1 MGGITLARPEF
12 LVLMDAVQ
20 APGVVGMDAL
30 ELVPQDADEH
40 KAIVA
45 SGIEQLKERGALRVQ
60 DGINV
65 LDTTLLGMA
74 MVIANPELALITTRD
89 TPDAGGQLF
98 LHYKAQAL
106 VVEQTLPSE
115 QEHRLA
121 LVGETE
127 LVDRIIEILPVHK
140 GASSSDTRAV
150 LAQDAFIEAK
160 ELTEAGDASKA
171 SKVLEKQRVEAGLA
185 EALLAA
191 LTEPEFG
198 GTLALLRCKK
208 GQVVDARNLAVVQG
222 PETAWLVCQ
231 AEPGSAEFEI
241 STCDEEI
248 IRSLLSKWIGELS
261 S

>member
-1 MGGITLARPEF
+1 MGGIILARPEF

-40 KAIVA
+40 KALVA
-45 SGIEQLKERGALRVQ
+45 SGIEQLKERGALEVQ

-74 MVIANPELALITTRD
+74 MVIADPELALITTRD
-89 TPDAGGQLF
+89 TPGSGGQLF

-115 QEHRLA
+115 HEHRLA

-127 LVDRIIEILPVHK
+127 LIDRIVEILPLRK
-140 GASSSDTRAV
+140 DAPSSDTRAV
-150 LAQDAFIEAK
+150 LAQDAFLEAK
-160 ELTEAGDASKA
+160 DLAEAGATSKA
-171 SKVLEKQRVEAGLA
+171 SKVLEKHGVEAGIA
-185 EALLAA
+185 EALPAA
-191 LTEPEFG
+191 LAEPEFG

-208 GQVVDARNLAVVQG
+208 GQIVDGRNLAVVQSAD
-222 PETAWLVCQ
+222 TAWLLHQ
-231 AEPGSAEFEI
+231 AEPGSKEFEV
-241 STCDEEI
+241 SACDEGI
-248 IRSLLSKWIGELS
+248 VRSLLSDWIGELS
-261 S
+261 A